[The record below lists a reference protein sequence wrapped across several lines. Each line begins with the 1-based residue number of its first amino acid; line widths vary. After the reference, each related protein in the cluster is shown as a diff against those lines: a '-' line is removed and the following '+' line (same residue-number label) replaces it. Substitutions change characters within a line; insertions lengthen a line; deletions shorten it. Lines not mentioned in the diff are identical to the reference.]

1 MTYFSYRRQQALSSK
16 FLLTSILILRWLL
29 FLLTLDCIH
38 RLCVGLTDRTR
49 VWAHTKIEMVL
60 IKITGRPG
68 LEPVTHARKRR
79 SNWLSLLRFPD
90 ILRYG
95 VCWNVQLSTFLIFFD
110 LDRRL
115 FESAEVLTRSS
126 QPSGPNFRTPQGQPF
141 AETRK

>member
-1 MTYFSYRRQQALSSK
+1 MNKFCCLS
-16 FLLTSILILRWLL
+16 FLLPNFYSHFKIKVAPISPYSG
-29 FLLTLDCIH
+29 
-38 RLCVGLTDRTR
+38 LCVGLTDWTR
-49 VWAHTKIEMVL
+49 VRAHIKVEMVL

-79 SNWLSLLRFPD
+79 PNRLSLLKFPD

-95 VCWNVQLSTFLIFFD
+95 VCWNVQLSTFLVFFD
-110 LDRRL
+110 LDRRP

-126 QPSGPNFRTPQGQPF
+126 QSSGPNFRTPQGQPF